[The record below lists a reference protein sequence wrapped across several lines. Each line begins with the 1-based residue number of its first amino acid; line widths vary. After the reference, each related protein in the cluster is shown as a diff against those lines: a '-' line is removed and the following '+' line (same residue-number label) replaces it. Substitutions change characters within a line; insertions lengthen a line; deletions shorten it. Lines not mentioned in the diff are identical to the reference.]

1 MHLFFTLFA
10 VNFAHVGLKAFQQ
23 KNVIANQYLA
33 IIPVSY
39 CMAACEV
46 YIVYSVAKVG
56 FSLPA
61 VLAIGTGAG
70 MGAITAMLAHNRLF
84 RVKSGK
90 HPIDLKD

>member
-1 MHLFFTLFA
+1 MSIFITLFA
-10 VNFAHVGLKAFQQ
+10 VNFCHVGLKAFQQ

-33 IIPVSY
+33 IIPISY
-39 CMAACEV
+39 MMAACEV

-61 VLAIGTGAG
+61 VFAIGTGAG

-84 RVKSGK
+84 KVKSEHK
-90 HPIDLKD
+90 SVDAR